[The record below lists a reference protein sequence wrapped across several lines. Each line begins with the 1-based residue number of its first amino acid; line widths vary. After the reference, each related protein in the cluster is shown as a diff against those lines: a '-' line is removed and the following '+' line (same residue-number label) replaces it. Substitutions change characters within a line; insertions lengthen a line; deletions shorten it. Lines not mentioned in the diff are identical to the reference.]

1 MTQHSHH
8 TLGVDYEEM
17 PGDENMDPDP
27 PDSHLFGK

>member
-8 TLGVDYEEM
+8 TLGVDYALM
-17 PGDENMDPDP
+17 WGDENIYPDP